1 MGLQQIY
8 SGHVLGE
15 CYKVIQ
21 AVAFREG
28 ARAGRDGLS
37 YHRHLALVIK
47 VETPYT
53 YPLGISKWGQFCK
66 ILFFFILHI

>member
-1 MGLQQIY
+1 MTLARVTILEEEAGFMGSQQIY
-8 SGHVLGE
+8 SGHVHGE
-15 CYKVIQ
+15 WYKVIQ

-47 VETPYT
+47 VETPHT
-53 YPLGISKWGQFCK
+53 YS
-66 ILFFFILHI
+66 